1 MLIQRVGNHLML
13 AVFGEQSPPDDEW
26 QEYLRVMTKIEPD
39 DLLFILS
46 AGGGPALMQR
56 RDLEQVTGHHRGR
69 VAVVTTSRMAR
80 GIVTALSWME
90 KNIKAFD
97 PGRRNDAFEYL
108 EISEGLRPILMRRLK
123 AMADH
128 LGVAEQLDL

>member
-1 MLIQRVGNHLML
+1 ML
-13 AVFGEQSPPDDEW
+13 AVFGEQSPPDEEW
-26 QEYLRVMTKIEPD
+26 EEYLRVMKDIEPD
-39 DLLFILS
+39 DLIFILS

-56 RDLEQVTGHHRGR
+56 RDLEQLTGHHRGR

-90 KNIKAFD
+90 KSIKAFD
-97 PGRRNDAFEYL
+97 PTRRKDAFDYL
-108 EISEGLRPILMRRLK
+108 EISEGLRPLLLRRLK

-128 LGVAEQLDL
+128 LDVADQVEL